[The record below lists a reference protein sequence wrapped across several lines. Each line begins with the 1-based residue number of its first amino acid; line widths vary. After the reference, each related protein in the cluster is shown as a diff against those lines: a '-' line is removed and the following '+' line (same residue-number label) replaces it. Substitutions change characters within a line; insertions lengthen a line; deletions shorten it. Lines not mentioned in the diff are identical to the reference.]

1 MFAWIRV
8 VATQGGLIPF
18 LALASFIILTTSSS
32 AESPRQFMNHS
43 DYTTAREWFLQ
54 GNNLAPRGQN
64 PYFLPLTP
72 GHKSILEKPDNS
84 GEKYRKET
92 SVLDQ
97 TEAFEVEGLGK
108 FETAILQEE
117 EFVDDELVFRV
128 HRWIA
133 IDKTTNSVHLFG
145 LMAWEID
152 DEGNPV
158 VDDTWRVGEKQD
170 GKVVH
175 PGLLMPGIVTIGS
188 RFLIGGPE
196 NESRGGLEVSET
208 GISVTAPAGTFEKC
222 VRLRERELVEDKKE
236 VVDRV
241 WCSQVGLVS
250 DSSSGQLIASNA
262 LPSTH
267 PGADISSFGKYSSKK
282 QSGPPPTPKISKD
295 EAKETALKLMPGRV
309 TSIVMERKRGKH
321 VYVVEI
327 MTSNAGE
334 KDVLVDILTGEI
346 VGTE

>member
-1 MFAWIRV
+1 MTKSIV
-8 VATQGGLIPF
+8 GLRGWLAAFSVLAVLQQHAAADDTKAF
-18 LALASFIILTTSSS
+18 LDQA
-32 AESPRQFMNHS
+32 
-43 DYTTAREWFLQ
+43 DYTSARDWFIQ
-54 GNNLAPRGQN
+54 RPAFVPNGHAA
-64 PYFLPLTP
+64 YFFPLVP
-72 GHKSILEKPDNS
+72 GHKHILERTDNS

-97 TEAFEVEGLGK
+97 TEPFEVEGLGK
-108 FETAILQEE
+108 FETAIVQDE
-117 EFVDDELVFRV
+117 EFVDEELVFRV
-128 HRWIA
+128 HRWIG

-145 LMAWEID
+145 LVAWEID
-152 DEGNPV
+152 DEGNAV
-158 VDDTWRVGEKQD
+158 VDDTWRVGENQD
-170 GKVVH
+170 GKVVR

-188 RFLIGGPE
+188 RFLVGGPD
-196 NESRGGLEVSET
+196 NESRGGFEITAT
-208 GISVTAPAGTFEKC
+208 GINASAPAGTFEKC
-222 VRLRERELVEDKKE
+222 VRLRERELVEEKKE

-241 WCSQVGLVS
+241 WCSHVGLVS
-250 DSSSGQLIASNA
+250 DSASGQLTASNA

-267 PGADISSFGKYSSKK
+267 PGSDVSSFGKFSFKK

-295 EAKETALKLMPGRV
+295 EAKEKALKLMPGRV
-309 TSIVMERKRGKH
+309 TSIVIERKRGKY

>member
-1 MFAWIRV
+1 M
-8 VATQGGLIPF
+8 THCG
-18 LALASFIILTTSSS
+18 LASFLGLASSIVLTTGSS
-32 AESPRQFMNHS
+32 ADTTRQFVDQS
-43 DYTTAREWFLQ
+43 DYTSARDWFLK
-54 GNNLAPRGQN
+54 GDDLAPRGHN

-84 GEKYRKET
+84 GEKFRRET

-97 TEAFEVEGLGK
+97 TEPFEVEGLGK
-108 FETAILQEE
+108 FETAIVQDE
-117 EFVDDELVFRV
+117 EFVEEELVFRV

-145 LMAWEID
+145 LVAWEID
-152 DEGNPV
+152 DEGYAV
-158 VDDTWRVGEKQD
+158 VDDTWRAGENQG
-170 GKVVH
+170 GKVVR

-188 RFLIGGPE
+188 RFLVGGPD
-196 NESRGGLEVSET
+196 NASRGGFEVTET
-208 GISVTAPAGTFEKC
+208 GISTTAPAGTFEKC
-222 VRLRERELVEDKKE
+222 VRLRERELVEEKKE

-250 DSSSGQLIASNA
+250 DSAGGQLTASNA

-267 PGADISSFGKYSSKK
+267 PGADVSSFGKFSSKK
-282 QSGPPPTPKISKD
+282 QPGPPPTPKISKD
-295 EAKETALKLMPGRV
+295 EAKEKALTLMPGRV
-309 TSIVMERKRGKH
+309 TSIVIERKRAKY